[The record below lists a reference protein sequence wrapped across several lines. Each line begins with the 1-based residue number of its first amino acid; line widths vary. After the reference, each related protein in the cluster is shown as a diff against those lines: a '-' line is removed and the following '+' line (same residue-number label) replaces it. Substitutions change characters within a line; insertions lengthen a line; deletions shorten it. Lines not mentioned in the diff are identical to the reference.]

1 MKKETCTALKTFG
14 ILFTVLL
21 YASFSRAGDMK
32 NEQARSLPVSGGIL
46 TAAAILPHEWISDSG
61 QFLLQ
66 GMNGFSFLHSPELLA
81 GKPDK
86 KGFFHEIGK
95 AVDQASYYFFRHV
108 RIEDH
113 SSKNPEAWFELQS
126 RLRSFKDDP
135 RAFEL
140 NLSLDIG
147 YHSGDNM
154 NIDAVRIESFL
165 YQTFVTTVYY
175 YEKKE
180 IELGLSNVMINEL
193 LLDGMKLEL
202 QTDSYISSGA
212 LLLTMAL

>member
-1 MKKETCTALKTFG
+1 MKKQAVLK
-14 ILFTVLL
+14 ILGVLFAVLL
-21 YASFSRAGDMK
+21 YASFSHAGDME
-32 NEQARSLPVSGGIL
+32 NEQVLSLPVSDGIL
-46 TAAAILPHEWISDSG
+46 TAAANLPHEW
-61 QFLLQ
+61 LEE
-66 GMNGFSFLHSPELLA
+66 MNRFSFLYSPEIPA

-108 RIEDH
+108 LIEDH
-113 SSKNPEAWFELQS
+113 SSKNPDTRFELKS
-126 RLRSFKDDP
+126 RIRDFKDDP

-147 YHSGDNM
+147 YHSADNM
-154 NIDAVRIESFL
+154 NIDAVRIETFFH
-165 YQTFVTTVYY
+165 QTFVTTVYY

>member
-1 MKKETCTALKTFG
+1 MKKETALKTMG
-14 ILFTVLL
+14 VLLTVLL
-21 YASFSRAGDMK
+21 YASFSRAGDME
-32 NEQARSLPVSGGIL
+32 NEQSHILPVSAGIL
-46 TAAAILPHEWISDSG
+46 TAAANLPHEWISDSG
-61 QFLLQ
+61 QFLLE
-66 GMNGFSFLHSPELLA
+66 GMNRFSFLYSPEIPA

-108 RIEDH
+108 LIEDH
-113 SSKNPEAWFELQS
+113 SSKNPETRFELKS
-126 RLRSFKDDP
+126 KIRDFKDDP

-147 YHSGDNM
+147 YHSVDNM
-154 NIDAVRIESFL
+154 NIDAVRIEAFFH
-165 YQTFVTTVYY
+165 QTFVTTVYY

-193 LLDGMKLEL
+193 LLDGMTLEL

-212 LLLTMAL
+212 LLLSMAL

>member
-1 MKKETCTALKTFG
+1 MEK
-14 ILFTVLL
+14 
-21 YASFSRAGDMK
+21 
-32 NEQARSLPVSGGIL
+32 EQAHILPVSAGIL
-46 TAAAILPHEWISDSG
+46 TATANLPHEWLSDSG
-61 QFLLQ
+61 QFLFEEI
-66 GMNGFSFLHSPELLA
+66 NRFSFLYSPEILA

-86 KGFFHEIGK
+86 KGLFHEIGK
-95 AVDQASYYFFRHV
+95 AVDKASYYFFRHV
-108 RIEDH
+108 LIEDH
-113 SSKNPEAWFELQS
+113 SSKNPESRFELKS
-126 RLRSFKDDP
+126 KIRNFKDDP

-147 YHSGDNM
+147 YHSADNM
-154 NIDAVRIESFL
+154 NIDAVRIEAFFH
-165 YQTFVTTVYY
+165 QTFVTTVYY

>member
-1 MKKETCTALKTFG
+1 MKSKIRDFKE
-14 ILFTVLL
+14 
-21 YASFSRAGDMK
+21 
-32 NEQARSLPVSGGIL
+32 
-46 TAAAILPHEWISDSG
+46 
-61 QFLLQ
+61 
-66 GMNGFSFLHSPELLA
+66 
-81 GKPDK
+81 
-86 KGFFHEIGK
+86 
-95 AVDQASYYFFRHV
+95 
-108 RIEDH
+108 
-113 SSKNPEAWFELQS
+113 
-126 RLRSFKDDP
+126 DP

-147 YHSGDNM
+147 YHSADNM
-154 NIDAVRIESFL
+154 NIYAVRIETFFH
-165 YQTFVTTVYY
+165 QTFVTTVYY

>member
-1 MKKETCTALKTFG
+1 MKIEAVLKTLG
-14 ILFTVLL
+14 VLFAVLL
-21 YASFSRAGDMK
+21 YAPFSQAGDME
-32 NEQARSLPVSGGIL
+32 NGQAYSLPMSAGIL
-46 TAAAILPHEWISDSG
+46 TAAANLPHEWLSDSG
-61 QFLLQ
+61 QFLLEET
-66 GMNGFSFLHSPELLA
+66 NRFPFLYSPEILA

-108 RIEDH
+108 LIEDH
-113 SSKNPEAWFELQS
+113 SSKNPET
-126 RLRSFKDDP
+126 RFKLKSKIRDFKEDP

-147 YHSGDNM
+147 YHSSEDL
-154 NIDAVRIESFL
+154 NIDAVRIESFFHH
-165 YQTFVTTVYY
+165 TFFTTIYH

-180 IELGLSNVMINEL
+180 IELGLSNVMINDL
-193 LLDGMKLEL
+193 LLDGMKLEI

>member
-1 MKKETCTALKTFG
+1 MKKEAVLKTLG
-14 ILFTVLL
+14 VLFAVLL
-21 YASFSRAGDMK
+21 YASFSQAGDME
-32 NEQARSLPVSGGIL
+32 NERALSLPVSAGIL
-46 TAAAILPHEWISDSG
+46 TVSANLRHEW
-61 QFLLQ
+61 LEE
-66 GMNGFSFLHSPELLA
+66 MNRFSFLYSPEILT

-108 RIEDH
+108 LIEDH
-113 SSKNPEAWFELQS
+113 SSKNTETRFELKS
-126 RLRSFKDDP
+126 KIRDFKDDP

-140 NLSLDIG
+140 NLSLDNG
-147 YHSGDNM
+147 SHGADNM
-154 NIDAVRIESFL
+154 NIDAVRIETFFH
-165 YQTFVTTVYY
+165 QTFVTTVYY